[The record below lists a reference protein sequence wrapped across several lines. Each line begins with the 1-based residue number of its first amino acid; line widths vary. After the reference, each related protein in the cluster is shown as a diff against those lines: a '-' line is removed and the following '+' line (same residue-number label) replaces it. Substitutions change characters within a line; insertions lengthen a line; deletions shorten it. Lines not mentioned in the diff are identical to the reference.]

1 MGLTKRKDSYYVEF
15 SVLDDGKT
23 LRLATGVA
31 GARLKRWKVG
41 SLNKTVAK
49 QQEAIIKT
57 DLMKGIVQSPES
69 KVMTFKQ
76 WGTVYLG
83 LEEVRRLRSYKDR
96 EDIVLHQLLPYFGGK
111 LLTEIKASD
120 VEDFRAQRRKR
131 DGSTPSLQTINND
144 HTVLKHCLNVAIRR
158 GLLTI
163 NPASQVP
170 LPDPHNERDRVL
182 NEEEWTRLY
191 AAAKPHLK
199 PLLLVAYHLGQRL
212 GEITNLTWDR
222 VNLQRGFITL
232 RAVDTKTRKPRQV
245 PMTPGVRETLSDLAK
260 VRSLTTNHVFLYDG
274 QPILRID
281 RAFRTAKKEAGIT
294 NFRFHDL
301 RHCASTNLRRA
312 GVDTATAMKIVGH
325 KSEKMWKRYNA
336 IEETDLNLAMLKL
349 NKYHEANTL
358 LTPAGSDPAAVSVT
372 A

>member
-15 SVLDDGKT
+15 PVLDDGKT
-23 LRLATGVA
+23 LRLATFVA
-31 GARLKRWKVG
+31 GGRLKRWKVG
-41 SLNKTVAK
+41 SLNKTTAR

-57 DLMKGIVQSPES
+57 DLMKGIVQSPQN
-69 KVMTFKQ
+69 KVMTFKE
-76 WGTVYLG
+76 WGMAYLA

-96 EDIVLHQLLPYFGGK
+96 EEIVLHQLVPYFGGM
-111 LLTEIKASD
+111 LLTEVKARD
-120 VEDFRAQRRKR
+120 VEDFRTKRCKR

-158 GLLTI
+158 GLLTV

-182 NEEEWTRLY
+182 SEEEWARLY
-191 AAAKPHLK
+191 DAATPHLK

-212 GEITNLTWDR
+212 GEIINMTWDR
-222 VNLQRGFITL
+222 VDLQRGFITL
-232 RAVDTKTRKPRQV
+232 RSTDTKTKKPRQV
-245 PMTPGVRETLSDLAK
+245 PLTPTVRTTLTDLSR
-260 VRSLTTNHVFLYDG
+260 VRRLDTNYVFLYEG
-274 QPILRID
+274 KPIKSIKT
-281 RAFRTAKKEAGIT
+281 AFRTAKRIADIK

-301 RHCASTNLRRA
+301 RHCAATNFRRA

-336 IEETDLNLAMLKL
+336 IEEKDLVRAASQLTNYLQV
-349 NKYHEANTL
+349 NTVI
-358 LTPAGSDPAAVSVT
+358 TPADSSATPKSVS

>member
-1 MGLTKRKDSYYVEF
+1 MGLTRRKDSYYVEF
-15 SVLDDGKT
+15 RVLDDGKT

-41 SLNKTVAK
+41 SLNRTTAK

-57 DLMKGIVQSPES
+57 DLMKGIVQSPQTR
-69 KVMTFKQ
+69 VMTFKE
-76 WGTVYLG
+76 WGTAYLA

-96 EDIVLHQLLPYFGGK
+96 EDIVLHQLVPYFGGM

-120 VEDFRAQRRKR
+120 IEEYRAQRRKR
-131 DGSTPSLQTINND
+131 DGSMPSLQTINND
-144 HTVLKHCLNVAIRR
+144 HTVLKHCLNVAVRR
-158 GLLTI
+158 GLLTV

-182 NEEEWTRLY
+182 SEEEWIRLY
-191 AAAKPHLK
+191 EVAKPHLK

-222 VNLQRGFITL
+222 VNLQRGFIAL

-245 PMTPGVRETLSDLAK
+245 PMTPAVRETLSDLTK

-274 QPILRID
+274 KPILRID
-281 RAFRTAKKEAGIT
+281 RAFRTAKKAAGIT
-294 NFRFHDL
+294 NFRFHEL

-336 IEETDLNLAMLKL
+336 IEESDLNQAMLKL
-349 NKYHEANTL
+349 NKYHQANTL
-358 LTPAGSDPAAVSVT
+358 LTPASSDPAIVPVT